1 MINDLIVP
9 VADPRL
15 PFEGRGESGFGVTR
29 GPEGLLAMT
38 RARAISQSRPRRR
51 PYWQALPQSKVDPIA
66 DTLQLL
72 HRRRRTARLRAL
84 GRLING
90 LFRRKS
96 HAYEQ

>member
-1 MINDLIVP
+1 
-9 VADPRL
+9 
-15 PFEGRGESGFGVTR
+15 
-29 GPEGLLAMT
+29 
-38 RARAISQSRPRRR
+38 
-51 PYWQALPQSKVDPIA
+51 LPQSKVDPIA